1 MGQMTPDEIMRA
13 ELLGTYMRE
22 RAEAKAAAAA
32 RAAVLAGPRAGELV
46 ELELRAATLRERQHG
61 LAAIAGDS
69 GRTFTYDEGA
79 EFDSLQADIDGLD
92 AKARELVRE
101 HSRR

>member
-1 MGQMTPDEIMRA
+1 MSEMSPDEIMRA

-61 LAAIAGDS
+61 LAAIAADD
-69 GRTFTYDEGA
+69 GRTFTTDEGA
-79 EFDSLQADIDGLD
+79 EFDGVQAEVDALD
-92 AKARELVRE
+92 AKAKALVRE